1 MAHLKHVIKIN
12 TRAKAKWPNGLQI
25 ANQLCS
31 APGES
36 ERERERDEERE
47 SQRKKDCKG
56 DIDWGLVSFILL
68 LA

>member
-36 ERERERDEERE
+36 KREKEGEGVRENGRQVEKAVRAEWDERGR
-47 SQRKKDCKG
+47 
-56 DIDWGLVSFILL
+56 
-68 LA
+68 